1 MQDYDNYEIYDAE
14 GNVDVDKCQA
24 IADEQ
29 ACLEGKDL
37 IHNNPEL
44 YAQICAGKVTGYASN
59 DMRKNHYKQ
68 KEKRTKPIL
77 IAPWDKL

>member
-1 MQDYDNYEIYDAE
+1 MQEYDIYDAE

-24 IADEQ
+24 IADDIAYQEW
-29 ACLEGKDL
+29 KDL
-37 IHNNPEL
+37 KYDNPKL
-44 YAQICAGKVTGYASN
+44 YAQICAGKVTGYALN

-68 KEKRTKPIL
+68 KDKRTKPML